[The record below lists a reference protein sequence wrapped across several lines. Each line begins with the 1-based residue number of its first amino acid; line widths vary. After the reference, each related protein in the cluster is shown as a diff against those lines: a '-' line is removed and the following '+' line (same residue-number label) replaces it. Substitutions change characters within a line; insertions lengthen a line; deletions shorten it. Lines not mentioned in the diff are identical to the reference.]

1 MTKMTY
7 VTRVTGEISRRTVIG
22 TAAGGLAL
30 AATQGRLGPVRAQDK
45 PTVAVGSKAF
55 TEQEI
60 MGNMLALL
68 LEDAGYEVDRKL
80 SLASTLIVH
89 EALVAGDVDTYVE
102 YTGTGLIT
110 ILGLELPEGTPAA
123 DASPAAMASPAA
135 SPAAGE
141 MAGTDAVYDIVKAE
155 YETQFGVVWLD
166 PIGFNNTYTLAV
178 RGDTATELGL
188 RTISD
193 LQAHVGDLTFGAT
206 QEFLTRPDGLPG
218 LTATYGFEF
227 NEAVG
232 MDEGLVYQALDSEE
246 VDVISAFA
254 TDGRIPALGLF
265 LLEDD
270 LGFFPPYFAAPVVRQ
285 DLLDQDPAIAD
296 VLNKMAGMIDDATMA
311 DLNFQ
316 VDDGGEE
323 AEDVARTFLE
333 EHGLIGQ

>member
-1 MTKMTY
+1 MTATKD
-7 VTRVTGEISRRTVIG
+7 VTRLSGGMNRRVVLG
-22 TAAGGLAL
+22 AAAGGLAVV
-30 AATQGRLGPVRAQDK
+30 ATQGRQTPTRAQDK
-45 PTVAVGSKAF
+45 PTIAVGSKAF

-60 MGNMLALL
+60 MGNLLALL
-68 LEDAGYEVDRKL
+68 LEDAGYEVERKL

-89 EALVAGDVDTYVE
+89 EALLAGDVDTYVE

-110 ILGLELPEGTPAA
+110 ILGLALPEATPGAE
-123 DASPAAMASPAA
+123 ASPAAAA
-135 SPAAGE
+135 SPSASPEAGAL
-141 MAGTDAVYDIVKAE
+141 AGTDAVYDIVKAE
-155 YETQFGVVWLD
+155 YQSQFDVVWLD

-178 RGDTATELGL
+178 RADTATELGL

-193 LQAHVGDLTFGAT
+193 LEAHVGDLTFGAT
-206 QEFLTRPDGLPG
+206 QEFLVRPDGLPG

-227 NEAVG
+227 TEAVG
-232 MDEGLVYQALDSEE
+232 FDEGLVYSALDSEE

-254 TDGRIPALGLF
+254 TDGRIPALRLV

-296 VLNKMAGMIDDATMA
+296 VLNVLAGTIDDATMA

-333 EHGLIGQ
+333 ERGLIGQ